1 MNSYQKGLH
10 LNLMPRNND
19 NISFLKKRGM
29 YMKIH
34 KEYEILDKHTDMF
47 DVDLSKNLL
56 IPLENA
62 TIEVREAI
70 EELNKKMNKNSK

>member
-1 MNSYQKGLH
+1 
-10 LNLMPRNND
+10 
-19 NISFLKKRGM
+19 M

-47 DVDLSKNLL
+47 DVDLNKNLL

-62 TIEVREAI
+62 TPEVREAI
-70 EELNKKMNKNSK
+70 ETLNKKMNENSK